1 MAVFQ
6 NRLRE
11 LRKSLGLSQ
20 EDLGQKFNLAKSTI
34 SQYELGKRSPDS
46 VILTKLADF
55 FNVTVDY
62 LLGRTDVKT
71 FYDNETSAAKK
82 CLFETQS
89 YYDLDKSGLPKEAI
103 KQIDDYIEFIKHKYH
118 SGEPLQKKK

>member
-11 LRKSLGLSQ
+11 LRKALGLSQ
-20 EDLGQKFNLAKSTI
+20 EKLGQKFNLAKSTI

-46 VILTKLADF
+46 VMLTKLADF

-71 FYDNETSAAKK
+71 PYDTETCIERK
-82 CLFETQS
+82 CLFETKS
-89 YYDLDKSGLPKEAI
+89 YYNLDKSGLPEEAI
-103 KQIDDYIEFIKHKYH
+103 KQIDEYIQFIKHKYL
-118 SGEPLQKKK
+118 SDETSQKKD